1 VPNES
6 QHSPEIP
13 PAVCIVG
20 KKNSGKTTLTVA
32 LALWLKGAGYR
43 VATIKHG
50 HHAFESDE
58 RGRDSWRHF
67 NEGEAEASIM
77 SAAGKVAL
85 TMRIEGEPDPE
96 QLIRDFYAGRGLDVV
111 LVEGFKHG
119 ALPKIEIFRRGIH
132 ARPAH
137 DPDDNAVV
145 AYVTDDLGVQSRAA
159 QAGALVVPLGSDGSH
174 VEAVGRIIERRII
187 GGHAR

>member
-1 VPNES
+1 MPSES
-6 QHSPEIP
+6 QPRQSEIP

-32 LALWLKGAGYR
+32 LAAWLKRAGYR

-58 RGRDSWRHF
+58 PGRDSWRHF

-77 SAAGKVAL
+77 CGTGKVAL
-85 TMRIEGEPDPE
+85 TLRIDGEPDPE
-96 QLIRDFYAGRGLDVV
+96 QLIRDFYAGRGYGVV

-119 ALPKIEIFRRGIH
+119 RLPKIEVFRRAVH
-132 ARPAH
+132 ERPIH
-137 DPDDNAVV
+137 DPADPALV
-145 AYVTDDLGVQSRAA
+145 AFVTDDASLPGAIPLDPGGAHVAA
-159 QAGALVVPLGSDGSH
+159 VAEIIVTRILASH
-174 VEAVGRIIERRII
+174 ER
-187 GGHAR
+187 